1 VGKPEFPA
9 VDGKG
14 TVFVIIKDKNSIVK
28 LDAGTKKIQSTLPLA
43 GCESPPGLAFDAR
56 GHRLFSVCDGN
67 KMAVTDSISGKVLAT
82 PAIGDSS
89 DAAGFDAKN
98 KLAFSSNGG
107 DATLSVADTSGTK
120 YPTVQTL
127 KAAKG
132 AGTMSFDPNT
142 GSVYIVTAELG
153 PAPAA
158 TAATPHPRPSVL
170 PGSFTVLV
178 VGR

>member
-1 VGKPEFPA
+1 
-9 VDGKG
+9 
-14 TVFVIIKDKNSIVK
+14 VFVNIEDKNSIEK
-28 LDAGTKKIQSTLPLA
+28 LDAGTKKVLSTWPLA
-43 GCESPPGLAFDAR
+43 GCESPSGLAFDAP

-82 PAIGDSS
+82 PAIGDSP
-89 DAAGFDAKN
+89 DAAGFDPKN
-98 KLAFSSNGG
+98 KVAFSSNGG
-107 DATLSVADTSGTK
+107 DATLSVVNTSGTK

-127 KAAKG
+127 KTAKG
-132 AGTMSFDPNT
+132 ARTMSFDPST
-142 GSVYIVTAELG
+142 GRVYIVTAEFG